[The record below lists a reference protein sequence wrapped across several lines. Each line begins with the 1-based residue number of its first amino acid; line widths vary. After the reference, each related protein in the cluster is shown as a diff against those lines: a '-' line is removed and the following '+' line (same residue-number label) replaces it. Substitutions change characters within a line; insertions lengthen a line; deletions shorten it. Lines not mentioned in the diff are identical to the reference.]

1 MRLSHQEP
9 HHGTGLT
16 DCDGGTAWLQGAGE
30 VLQML
35 ALFCVNDSD
44 GMYVI
49 EVTNRPIPTPKMP
62 QPNFFK
68 SEKSYEHEHDICT
81 AIREQ
86 TDLYKLCNL
95 FFKLLSQ
102 NRLQTVNY
110 LSLLH

>member
-1 MRLSHQEP
+1 M
-9 HHGTGLT
+9 
-16 DCDGGTAWLQGAGE
+16 
-30 VLQML
+30 LQML

-68 SEKSYEHEHDICT
+68 SEKSYEHDIRT

-86 TDLYKLCNL
+86 TDLYKLRNH

-102 NRLQTVNY
+102 NGLQTVNY
-110 LSLLH
+110 LLLLQ